1 MGIFDKFKKK
11 EKVPSAMLY
20 NEELGEYFVEIQ
32 NILFISEEQQDE
44 DYVNGLKRI
53 ANNYYDNLNS
63 IIEFMLSDLN
73 EMYGETDAETV
84 KKKLGRPTVDY
95 DNGTVTYLEQAFDNV
110 HIFSFEFLDDEF
122 NEIQYFAIDG

>member
-53 ANNYYDNLNS
+53 ANNYYDNFNS
-63 IIEFMLSDLN
+63 IVEFMLSDLN

-95 DNGTVTYLEQAFDNV
+95 DNGTVTYLEQVFDNV

>member
-1 MGIFDKFKKK
+1 MGIFEKFKKK

>member
-63 IIEFMLSDLN
+63 IVEFMLSDLN

-95 DNGTVTYLEQAFDNV
+95 DNG
-110 HIFSFEFLDDEF
+110 LDF
-122 NEIQYFAIDG
+122 WTMNLTKYSTSQ

>member
-95 DNGTVTYLEQAFDNV
+95 DNGTVTYLEQDFDNV

>member
-63 IIEFMLSDLN
+63 IVEFMLSDLN

-95 DNGTVTYLEQAFDNV
+95 DNGTVTYLEQVFDNV

>member
-1 MGIFDKFKKK
+1 MGIFDKIKKK
-11 EKVPSAMLY
+11 EKVSSAMVY
-20 NEELGEYFVEIQ
+20 NEEFGEYVIEIQ

-53 ANNYYDNLNS
+53 ADNYYNNLNS
-63 IIEFMLSDLN
+63 IIEFMLPDLN